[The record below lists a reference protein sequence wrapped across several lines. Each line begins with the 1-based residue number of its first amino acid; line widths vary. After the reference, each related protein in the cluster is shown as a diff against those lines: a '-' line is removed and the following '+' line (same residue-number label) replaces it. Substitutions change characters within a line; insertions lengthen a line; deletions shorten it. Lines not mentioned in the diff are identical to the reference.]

1 MVDGK
6 YLKAASLTNVPLSF
20 PVCFYLIHFFVMTEL
35 VTEPTQSIEL
45 HEIEEEHP
53 IQVGASVLS

>member
-20 PVCFYLIHFFVMTEL
+20 PVCCHLIDFFRMEDTAVKP
-35 VTEPTQSIEL
+35 VQSIEL
-45 HEIEEEHP
+45 HEIEEERP
-53 IQVGASVLS
+53 IQVGIRVLT